1 MDEIMVR
8 YGEFVNR
15 ARELKRFCS
24 IVDEDEFVV
33 MLIRGKK
40 GFGKTSLQKRLIY
53 ECREVRKMR
62 WAYTY
67 WVDTRSYNYMT
78 VMRMIRDAIGQD
90 FFKLFTD
97 QLNYFT
103 KSDYTLRINIETG
116 GSGVDILNN
125 AKLDNVN
132 VKEIVGQ
139 KIEKIEIHD
148 LNIDKPREDKV
159 IDEQERMFKL
169 TQQFLSDLTTAL
181 GNERIVILIDDVEE
195 MTAETQ
201 KWLWSELVKTVL
213 DKNLTNIKFVFCS
226 DCEDTEPPLDDLVL
240 RKVQHGRL
248 SVLKEEHIREYLIKR
263 KVGPEDQCEAIATMM
278 VVQGQDEPH
287 KMASAVT
294 AFLEARRRKKEQ
306 EDE

>member
-1 MDEIMVR
+1 MDEIIVR
-8 YGEFVNR
+8 YGEFVDR
-15 ARELKRFCS
+15 KPELKRFCS

-40 GFGKTSLQKRLIY
+40 GFGKTSFQKRLIY

-90 FFKLFTD
+90 FFKPFTD

-103 KSDYTLRINIETG
+103 KSDYTLRINIETA
-116 GSGVDILNN
+116 GSGVNILND
-125 AKLDNVN
+125 AKLDDVKVN
-132 VKEIVGQ
+132 EIIGQ

-195 MTAETQ
+195 MPVETR
-201 KWLWSELVKTVL
+201 KWLWSELVRAVL
-213 DKNLTNIKFVFCS
+213 DRNLTNIKFVFCV
-226 DCEDTEPPLDDLVL
+226 DCEDTEPELDDLVL
-240 RKVQHGRL
+240 RKVHHRRL
-248 SVLKEEHIREYLIKR
+248 SPLKEEHILEYLVKR
-263 KVGPEDQCEAIATMM
+263 KVGTAAECEPMAKFM
-278 VVQGQDEPH
+278 VLQGYDEPL
-287 KMASAVT
+287 KMANSVT
-294 AFLEARRRKKEQ
+294 AFLENQRLKAEQ